1 MELGNANT
9 SIGCTVSDCKFHL
22 DNNYCSLDRINVVT
36 SSLSSTSHT
45 KESTDCGSFQP
56 KTTTTI

>member
-9 SIGCTVSDCKFHL
+9 SIGCTVHECKFHL
-22 DNNYCSLDRINVVT
+22 QNDYCSLDHINVVT
-36 SSLSSTSHT
+36 SNATNSRT

-56 KTTTTI
+56 KTNA